1 MKSVKTIRTGVVAG
15 IAATLLVG
23 ALAVPTA
30 SAQIYPQP
38 SGYCVVSLSD
48 PLPPVD
54 AQVTLTITAADAAG
68 NPIVGES
75 GDMSIVQQP
84 GDSAYLAPSAYT
96 TGPDGTADVVLHT
109 GSQPG
114 LIRVTSP
121 CGPAAVMANVNVG
134 QPPGP
139 PSTGTGLDS
148 TDGPAMPLLAGFALM
163 GTAVTGAGLAF
174 ARRRTRS

>member
-1 MKSVKTIRTGVVAG
+1 
-15 IAATLLVG
+15 
-23 ALAVPTA
+23 
-30 SAQIYPQP
+30 
-38 SGYCVVSLSD
+38 
-48 PLPPVD
+48 
-54 AQVTLTITAADAAG
+54 
-68 NPIVGES
+68 
-75 GDMSIVQQP
+75 
-84 GDSAYLAPSAYT
+84 
-96 TGPDGTADVVLHT
+96 DVVLHT